1 MVIKTLNLDNPFADY
16 GNIVEGNRF
25 VGRKSETVTIH
36 NRVLGSNYG
45 NIAIMGLPR
54 IGKSS
59 LAWNALMTEKDELFK
74 RKILVMRI
82 NSGSI
87 LTSKDFYLKLM
98 DKALP
103 NVRTLSFELYDQLA
117 SLRKY
122 YNEHESENEI
132 EFFFALVKQF
142 DYRLIYILDEFD
154 NLANFFKLQDFQ
166 LLRELSISP
175 DTKICLVTISRRT
188 IQELE
193 PDNGS
198 ISNFYGVF
206 SDLHLKPFSDF
217 DLSDYWEMVENKGI
231 EVSNEYK
238 KEVFYLVGNHPYW
251 IDMMNYNF
259 FNYINSG
266 VNSNV
271 KIFSEIESELKKILW
286 YNYDDIIELMNK
298 EGLKSHFFQAV
309 VGPVMDLSQMS
320 IERLTKYGLIIPIL
334 AKRKYGFYFNN
345 LIENGLAN
353 ENDISYDSISIH
365 LNNYLKQRENE
376 YDIWPLWTEA
386 ENKVRNL
393 ITIYLKKKFGENWRN
408 PFVNANPKKEA
419 DIVDMENKRLKNK
432 KDFGNSASDN
442 LVSYTYPLNLFN
454 CFITT
459 DWTWF
464 QKVLGDNKA
473 NWFEK
478 FKLLAKVRNPI
489 AHSNKDFVDSNEQF
503 KASEICKELIN
514 KIDNW
519 NND

>member
-1 MVIKTLNLDNPFADY
+1 
-16 GNIVEGNRF
+16 
-25 VGRKSETVTIH
+25 
-36 NRVLGSNYG
+36 
-45 NIAIMGLPR
+45 
-54 IGKSS
+54 
-59 LAWNALMTEKDELFK
+59 
-74 RKILVMRI
+74 
-82 NSGSI
+82 
-87 LTSKDFYLKLM
+87 
-98 DKALP
+98 
-103 NVRTLSFELYDQLA
+103 
-117 SLRKY
+117 
-122 YNEHESENEI
+122 
-132 EFFFALVKQF
+132 
-142 DYRLIYILDEFD
+142 
-154 NLANFFKLQDFQ
+154 
-166 LLRELSISP
+166 
-175 DTKICLVTISRRT
+175 
-188 IQELE
+188 
-193 PDNGS
+193 
-198 ISNFYGVF
+198 
-206 SDLHLKPFSDF
+206 
-217 DLSDYWEMVENKGI
+217 
-231 EVSNEYK
+231 
-238 KEVFYLVGNHPYW
+238 
-251 IDMMNYNF
+251 
-259 FNYINSG
+259 
-266 VNSNV
+266 
-271 KIFSEIESELKKILW
+271 
-286 YNYDDIIELMNK
+286 
-298 EGLKSHFFQAV
+298 
-309 VGPVMDLSQMS
+309 MDLSQMS

-503 KASEICKELIN
+503 KATEICKELIN

>member
-16 GNIVEGNRF
+16 GNIVQGNRF
-25 VGRKSETVTIH
+25 VGRKAEIVAIH

-45 NIAIMGLPR
+45 NLAIMGLPR

-59 LAWNALMTEKDELFK
+59 LAWNALIKEKDELSK
-74 RKILVMRI
+74 RKILIIRL
-82 NSGSI
+82 NAGSI
-87 LTSKDFYLKLM
+87 LNSKDFYLKLM

-103 NVRTLSFELYDQLA
+103 NVRTLSFDLYEQLA
-117 SLRKY
+117 TLRQS
-122 YNEHESENEI
+122 YNERESDNDI
-132 EFFFALVKQF
+132 EFFFALIKEF
-142 DYRLIYILDEFD
+142 NYRLIYILDEFD

-206 SDLHLKPFSDF
+206 TDLHLKPFSDI
-217 DLSDYWEMVENKGI
+217 DLIDYWEMVENKGI
-231 EVSNEYK
+231 EVSIEYK
-238 KEVFYLVGNHPYW
+238 KEVFYLVGKHPYW
-251 IDMMNYNF
+251 IDMMNYYF
-259 FNYINSG
+259 FNSINSG
-266 VNSNV
+266 LNSNI
-271 KIFSEIESELKKILW
+271 KLFSEIESELKKILW
-286 YNYDDIIELMNK
+286 YNYNDIIELMNK
-298 EGLKSHFFQAV
+298 EGLKSHFIQAV

-454 CFITT
+454 CFITS

-464 QKVLGDNKA
+464 QKVLGDSKT